1 MKINQLIREKRKDLS
16 LTQEQMAAYLGVS
29 ASAVHKWEKGS
40 TYPDITILPA
50 LARLLRTDLN
60 TLLSFQEDLTDAE
73 VADFVEEVD
82 EIVRRQGYETAFK
95 AAVNKIREY
104 PTCENLIYSVIL
116 YLEGALFLYG
126 VPEQER
132 YMEEFLTYYE
142 RLAES
147 ESSERRETAVQML
160 ISYYNNKN
168 DFSKAEELI
177 HSLPSS
183 STDREEQL
191 AILFMRQERYSE
203 AEKIWEQRVLN
214 SVSDIQTALLN
225 MMEIAIKEERGEDAA
240 FYAEI
245 YEQASTLFST
255 AKWIPLTAKFQLSVV
270 EQNKDDC
277 LSILRNMLSAMKEEW
292 NSQDS
297 PLYRRLGER
306 QIGTL
311 NRRLSDLIRAEMKDG
326 EEFAFIRDT
335 EEYRELSE
343 EFC

>member
-1 MKINQLIREKRKDLS
+1 MKINQLIRERRKDLY
-16 LTQEQMAAYLGVS
+16 LTQEQMAAHLGVS

-50 LARLLRTDLN
+50 LARLLQTDLN

-82 EIVRRQGYETAFK
+82 EIVRRQGYETAFQT
-95 AAVNKIREY
+95 AVSKIREY

-132 YMEEFLTYYE
+132 YREEFLAYYE

-147 ESSERRETAVQML
+147 ENSERRETAVQML

-168 DFSKAEELI
+168 DFARAEELI

-183 STDREEQL
+183 SIDGEEQL
-191 AILFMRQERYSE
+191 AILFMRQERFSE

-225 MMEIAIKEERGEDAA
+225 MMEIAIKEERGKDAS

-255 AKWIPLTAKFQLSVV
+255 AKWIHFTAKFQLSVV
-270 EQNKDDC
+270 EQKKEDC
-277 LSILRNMLSAMKEEW
+277 LSILRKMLPAMKEEW
-292 NSQDS
+292 NPQDS

-311 NRRLSDLIRAEMKDG
+311 NRRLSDLIRTEMKDG
-326 EEFAFIRDT
+326 EEFAFIRDS
-335 EEYRELSE
+335 EEYRKLSE